1 LFYIFLVWN
10 GDIWFEAAEMIRS
23 GGWQ

>member
-10 GDIWFEAAEMIRS
+10 GDIWFEAAELIRS
-23 GGWQ
+23 GGGQ